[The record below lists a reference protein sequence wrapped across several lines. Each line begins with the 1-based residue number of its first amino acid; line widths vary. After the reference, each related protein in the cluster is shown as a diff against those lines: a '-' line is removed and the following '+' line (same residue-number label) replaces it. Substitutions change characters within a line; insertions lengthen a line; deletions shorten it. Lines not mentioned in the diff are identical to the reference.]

1 MATVTKPDARE
12 RVWLRSA
19 GLALACTLFMVL
31 LALAGCAGTKT
42 AEEAGPTGP
51 GYGMGGIEQ
60 DIVISQAALES
71 RPAPW
76 VLDTPESAVR
86 SYLDW
91 VSYAYRIGES
101 QVATPTMTSYQEVR
115 VDAYTQMQLQKS
127 RLLDQTLASI
137 EFGAPSE
144 GTTSTLLPAREKW
157 SYRYVSI
164 KVADQTLEGPYTAEY
179 DTVYTLV
186 STERGWV
193 VDAIAVTPLGEIK

>member
-1 MATVTKPDARE
+1 MTTPNARE
-12 RVWLRSA
+12 RAWLRGA
-19 GLALACTLFMVL
+19 GIALGCALFLTLLV
-31 LALAGCAGTKT
+31 LAGCAGTKT
-42 AEEAGPTGP
+42 AEEVEPTGP

-60 DIVISQAALES
+60 DIVISRAALENK
-71 RPAPW
+71 PAPW
-76 VLDTPESAVR
+76 VLDTPENAVR

-127 RLLDQTLASI
+127 RLLDQTLESI
-137 EFGAPSE
+137 AFGAPSQ
-144 GTTSTLLPAREKW
+144 GATSTLLPAREKW

-193 VDAIAVTPLGEIK
+193 VDAIAVTPLSEIK